1 MEQNTDYRITAVQ
14 KRPSD
19 YCEFSDKC
27 LATRFITDLH
37 SSRKILHTF
46 PCENKTLGGVH
57 GLQVMHSQYACIE
70 HTCIQD
76 TWPIF
81 MAKKYYKL

>member
-37 SSRKILHTF
+37 SCTSFKSKNLQRHTF
-46 PCENKTLGGVH
+46 PSENKTLGEVH
-57 GLQVMHSQYACIE
+57 GLQVMHS
-70 HTCIQD
+70 
-76 TWPIF
+76 
-81 MAKKYYKL
+81 